1 MNLNVNGGKVGKVG
15 GFLPCVH
22 SFELALYRDRVQ
34 HPTKPT
40 NPTKLKI
47 KDYQQKWHHQLP
59 KTADLDAKTQDV
71 MDIQTVQHGI
81 VVKYIARNVHYLE
94 NHMEVYHLK
103 DILIH

>member
-47 KDYQQKWHHQLP
+47 KDYQQK
-59 KTADLDAKTQDV
+59 
-71 MDIQTVQHGI
+71 
-81 VVKYIARNVHYLE
+81 
-94 NHMEVYHLK
+94 
-103 DILIH
+103 